1 MIPSGAGDRDDGRL
15 RHATGRQYD
24 NDPDS
29 RAEINILRVETKLDG
44 FMQVQA
50 IRYDAILNEIK
61 YMRDTYVTKSTDHE
75 ARIRALEGKRYV
87 EPKTVWTAFSILT
100 ALSSVIVAIV
110 SLATR

>member
-1 MIPSGAGDRDDGRL
+1 MAGSGAVDDGRSWQ
-15 RHATGRQYD
+15 ATGRHD
-24 NDPDS
+24 TDPDS
-29 RAEINILRVETKLDG
+29 RTELGILRVETKLDS

-50 IRYDAILNEIK
+50 IRDDAILKEIK
-61 YMRDTYVTKSTDHE
+61 YMRDTYVTTSTDHE

-87 EPKTVWTAFSILT
+87 EPKTVWTAFSLLT